1 MTEPKES
8 IMELINKL
16 LVLAGDER
24 TPEHERKSAEEKAE
38 RLMQKHM
45 IEEWEAR
52 QAAERSGTRV
62 RTPVCEEWAVNF
74 AESAHEAVND
84 QWEFDHQV
92 KDMMMYVLEHC
103 NIRVDTS
110 FRYRDGQRIY
120 QIVGFKDDITYAER
134 IWFNVF
140 KTFVT
145 NVNPH
150 WDVAKS
156 LEYNAYVFASA
167 GVSWKDQ
174 VLLAEKARDTRIEW
188 PWRFQNDDPDEKNG
202 HPYTRW
208 SYRVGETMDPD
219 NVPWGRSIHKL
230 KRSCKKHCDANS
242 LSYPYAGGSKL
253 RIATRNS
260 FARAYRATIKSRL
273 DEIKKL
279 ATESEEH
286 VDAGKFALALVDTRE
301 RVDAEF
307 YKVFP
312 EYDPEV
318 RKREREERQRKAQEA
333 YDNLTAAE
341 KARIARDEA
350 RERAKWEKRAATART
365 RYRAIREDPTNRVD
379 HAAWARGTKAAQS
392 VNLRADEE
400 VKKQDR
406 KQLD

>member
-38 RLMQKHM
+38 RLMAKHM
-45 IEEWEAR
+45 IDEWEAR

-62 RTPVCEEWAVNF
+62 RTPIVEEWAVNF
-74 AESAHEAVND
+74 AASATEAVAD

-103 NIRVDTS
+103 NIRVNTS
-110 FRYRDGQRIY
+110 FRYRDGQRVY

-150 WDVAKS
+150 WDVSKS
-156 LEYNAYVFASA
+156 LEINAYNFASA

-174 VLLAEKARDTRIEW
+174 VLLAEKAKDTRLEW
-188 PWRFQNDDPDEKNG
+188 PWRYQNTDPDESDG

-208 SYRVGETMDPD
+208 SYRVGETMDPG
-219 NVPWGRSIHKL
+219 NTPWGRSIHKL
-230 KRSCKKHCDANS
+230 KRACKKHCETTGAP
-242 LSYPYAGGSKL
+242 YPYAGGSKL

-260 FARAYRATIKSRL
+260 FARAFRATIRSRL
-273 DEIKKL
+273 DEIRKL
-279 ATESEEH
+279 ATEAEEH
-286 VDAGKFALALVDTRE
+286 VDTGKFALALVDTRE

-318 RKREREERQRKAQEA
+318 RRRKEEQRQAEAQAAWDSLTQAERNKIERDR
-333 YDNLTAAE
+333 
-341 KARIARDEA
+341 A
-350 RERAKWEKRAATART
+350 REHAKWARRAANART
-365 RYRAIREDPTNRVD
+365 RYRAIREDPADRVD

-400 VKKQDR
+400 VKDQVR
-406 KQLD
+406 KEIG